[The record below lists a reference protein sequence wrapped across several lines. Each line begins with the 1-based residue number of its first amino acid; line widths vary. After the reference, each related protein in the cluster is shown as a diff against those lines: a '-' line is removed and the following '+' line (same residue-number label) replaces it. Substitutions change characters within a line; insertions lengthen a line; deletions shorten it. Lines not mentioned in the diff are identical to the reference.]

1 MLQKITRLSM
11 PRVFVAAGA
20 ARMIV
25 DKYLTD
31 KELIQDITYL
41 KDTPAALH
49 SMSDAS
55 AGLGR
60 IHAGRDIARL
70 ALELAEKGSK

>member
-1 MLQKITRLSM
+1 
-11 PRVFVAAGA
+11 
-20 ARMIV
+20 MIV

-31 KELIQDITYL
+31 KELIQDISYL
-41 KDTPAALH
+41 KETPSTLR

-55 AGLGR
+55 AGLGK

-70 ALELAEKGSK
+70 ALQLAEKRGHK